1 MDCTNP
7 SYLILIKAKF
17 RRQFER
23 MSRPGKMVQLGRS
36 GEPHPLA
43 VSQRTHFLVGK
54 CCHFGAPGLGI
65 G

>member
-17 RRQFER
+17 RRQFEQ

-36 GEPHPLA
+36 SEPHPLA

-54 CCHFGAPGLGI
+54 CATSVPRDWA
-65 G
+65 